1 MLQVDYLVVAE
12 AALAANNRHYIH
24 GTIDVLWATAVP
36 VTHPSLSIAI
46 RLRVPWNDANTP
58 FPIEIDLVDPDEESI
73 LPERPQGTIT
83 MGRPA
88 TAIPGEDGL
97 VPLVYNLAMIQFR
110 KAGTHG
116 VVLRMGGREL
126 QRARFQVRLVA
137 NRQPVVPTPAQPP
150 SYTPPPQM
158 PQNPPTAPSPAP
170 QPQPP
175 VAQQPPFP
183 PTAPHP
189 PELQRTPPE
198 EPPQIPAPFELLPY
212 APAQPTPQSPPRPAE
227 DQTTREQYAPPTA
240 PPRQDTPTSNEPP
253 GPPHLPFSLGGL
265 SAAERETP
273 PSTDGSTP
281 RE

>member
-58 FPIEIDLVDPDEESI
+58 FPLEIDLVDPDEESI
-73 LPERPQGTIT
+73 LSERPQGTIT

-88 TAIPGEDGL
+88 TAVPGEDSL
-97 VPLVYNLAMIQFR
+97 VPLVYNLVMIQFR
-110 KAGTHG
+110 KPGTHG

-137 NRQPVVPTPAQPP
+137 NRQPVAPIPAQPP
-150 SYTPPPQM
+150 LYTPPPA
-158 PQNPPTAPSPAP
+158 PRNPPSPPPAP

-175 VAQQPPFP
+175 IAQQPSGRPSELP
-183 PTAPHP
+183 PTPSQP
-189 PELQRTPPE
+189 
-198 EPPQIPAPFELLPY
+198 PPQPPPSFELLPH

-227 DQTTREQYAPPTA
+227 DQATREHYAPPA
-240 PPRQDTPTSNEPP
+240 SPPRQDTPTSNEPP

-265 SAAERETP
+265 AAAERETP
-273 PSTDGSTP
+273 PSPDGSTP

>member
-1 MLQVDYLVVAE
+1 MLQVDYLVVAD

-24 GTIDVLWATAVP
+24 GTIDVLWAPAVP
-36 VTHPSLSIAI
+36 VTHPALSIAI

-110 KAGTHG
+110 KPGTHA
-116 VVLRMGGREL
+116 VVLRTGGYEL

-137 NRQPVVPTPAQPP
+137 GRQPVVQ
-150 SYTPPPQM
+150 TPPQPTAYNPPPPI
-158 PQNPPTAPSPAP
+158 PQNPSAPPPLAP

-175 VAQQPPFP
+175 VAQQQPTPPIVP
-183 PTAPHP
+183 RQ
-189 PELQRTPPE
+189 PELERTPPQM
-198 EPPQIPAPFELLPY
+198 PPQTPPPFEMLPY
-212 APAQPTPQSPPRPAE
+212 APTQPTPQPTQDPIT
-227 DQTTREQYAPPTA
+227 QEQFAPPKT
-240 PPRQDTPTSNEPP
+240 PPSQDATSSNQPP
-253 GPPHLPFSLGGL
+253 GPPHLPFPLGGIP
-265 SAAERETP
+265 SETP
-273 PSTDGSTP
+273 PSADGSMS

>member
-88 TAIPGEDGL
+88 TAVLGEDGL

-110 KAGTHG
+110 KPGTHG

-150 SYTPPPQM
+150 LYTPPQP
-158 PQNPPTAPSPAP
+158 PWNPPSPPPAP
-170 QPQPP
+170 QRQPP
-175 VAQQPPFP
+175 IAQQPSAQPSELP
-183 PTAPHP
+183 PTPSQPTPQRP
-189 PELQRTPPE
+189 PS
-198 EPPQIPAPFELLPY
+198 FELLPD
-212 APAQPTPQSPPRPAE
+212 APA
-227 DQTTREQYAPPTA
+227 
-240 PPRQDTPTSNEPP
+240 
-253 GPPHLPFSLGGL
+253 
-265 SAAERETP
+265 
-273 PSTDGSTP
+273 
-281 RE
+281 

>member
-1 MLQVDYLVVAE
+1 MLQVDYMVVAD

-36 VTHPSLSIAI
+36 VTHPALSIAI

-97 VPLVYNLAMIQFR
+97 VPLVYNLVMIQFR
-110 KAGTHG
+110 KPGTHG
-116 VVLRMGGREL
+116 VVLRMGGHEL

-137 NRQPVVPTPAQPP
+137 NQQTIVSMPSLPPA
-150 SYTPPPQM
+150 YNPPPQA
-158 PQNPPTAPSPAP
+158 PQAPPSPPVSAP

-175 VAQQPPFP
+175 FAAQPPTP
-183 PTAPHP
+183 QAPREP
-189 PELQRTPPE
+189 
-198 EPPQIPAPFELLPY
+198 EPPQTPAPFELLPY
-212 APAQPTPQSPPRPAE
+212 APPQPTPQVP
-227 DQTTREQYAPPTA
+227 QQPPTA
-240 PPRQDTPTSNEPP
+240 RDQFMPPTATPPANEPS
-253 GPPHLPFSLGGL
+253 GPPHLPFPLGGAP
-265 SAAERETP
+265 SAERDNP
-273 PSTDGSTP
+273 PSDIGPTP